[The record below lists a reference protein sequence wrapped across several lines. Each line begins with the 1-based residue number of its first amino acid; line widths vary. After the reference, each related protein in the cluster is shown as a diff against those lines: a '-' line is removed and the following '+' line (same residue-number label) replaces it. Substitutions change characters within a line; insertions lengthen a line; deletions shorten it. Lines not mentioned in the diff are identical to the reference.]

1 MKKLSMKAKLFSVL
15 ILLSVVAIAVAYVG
29 ITKMA
34 GMNERMVHVVNSSAQ
49 KVRLSGV
56 VTKNLNKVSDAEKS
70 IIIATDINEMEA
82 FEKEIRGFLEEV
94 AEDNKKLVELAE
106 GACTDAYNEAEAAM
120 EKIVAAND
128 KALAELVNSSDQS
141 NTVIRNIVAA
151 ARKAL
156 LASRITGQMLE
167 IHRAEKNVILA
178 LSKEEM
184 DAEAAAVVKF
194 KEEVVGNMQ
203 ELQNMATAEEK
214 VLLDKFQDA
223 WNKFMIADDEVI
235 KIRNERATELA
246 AELSITEGKRLAEKA
261 EGLMG
266 AIVINNDKVM
276 KETGEEA
283 ERNYASARMI
293 MLGVSIIGIAIGI
306 ILGFIIISGIARALN
321 GIIGNLS
328 DGAEQVGSASE
339 QVAAAS
345 QSLAEGA
352 SEQASSLEETSSS
365 LEEMASMTRQ
375 NADNAK
381 QANGL
386 ATDANGAADKGMNA
400 MNSMSEAMREIKKS
414 SDETAKIIKV
424 IDEIAF
430 QTNLLALNAAV
441 EAARAGE
448 AGKGFAVV
456 AEEVRN
462 LAQRSAEAAKDT
474 NSLIEESQKKAD
486 DGVKSA
492 EELVEILKNINTNIQ
507 KVTDLIGEVN
517 AASDEQAQ
525 GVEQIN
531 TAVTQMD
538 QVTQQNASNAE
549 ESSSASEEL
558 ASQAQELQRAVEEL
572 SRMVYG
578 SMSYQKAS
586 HKTTS
591 YNTPKKEHKTTSMTH
606 NLKDKIHNLATK
618 KKKET
623 APAAATSSSNMPKD
637 VIPLDD
643 KEMAEF

>member
-1 MKKLSMKAKLFSVL
+1 MKVKLFSVL

-34 GMNERMVHVVNSSAQ
+34 GMNERMAHVVNSSAQ
-49 KVRLSGV
+49 KVMLSGV
-56 VTKNLNKVSDAEKS
+56 VTKNLNKAADVEKS

-106 GACTDAYNEAEAAM
+106 GDEKEKIDEFTRVWEEYIDTHNEVFKLAKKNTTVESSKLSRGACADAYNEAEAAM

-128 KALAELVNSSDQS
+128 KVLAELANSSDQS

-462 LAQRSAEAAKDT
+462 LA
-474 NSLIEESQKKAD
+474 
-486 DGVKSA
+486 
-492 EELVEILKNINTNIQ
+492 
-507 KVTDLIGEVN
+507 
-517 AASDEQAQ
+517 
-525 GVEQIN
+525 
-531 TAVTQMD
+531 
-538 QVTQQNASNAE
+538 
-549 ESSSASEEL
+549 
-558 ASQAQELQRAVEEL
+558 
-572 SRMVYG
+572 
-578 SMSYQKAS
+578 
-586 HKTTS
+586 
-591 YNTPKKEHKTTSMTH
+591 
-606 NLKDKIHNLATK
+606 
-618 KKKET
+618 
-623 APAAATSSSNMPKD
+623 
-637 VIPLDD
+637 
-643 KEMAEF
+643 